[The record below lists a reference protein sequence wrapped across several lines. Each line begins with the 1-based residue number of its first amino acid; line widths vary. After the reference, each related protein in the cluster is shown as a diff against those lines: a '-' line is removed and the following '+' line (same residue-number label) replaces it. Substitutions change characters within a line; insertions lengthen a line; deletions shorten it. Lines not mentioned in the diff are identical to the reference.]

1 MLYQIYETQRS
12 IMEPF
17 ADLAEVAAK
26 LYSNPALPLA
36 QFPVVAP
43 PQITVTAVYPGAL
56 ATVLVDTVTSVLE
69 EELSGTNG
77 MLYFE
82 SSSNS
87 NGMVELTATF
97 QPGTDP
103 TVAQM
108 QVQKQMEV
116 QNKLKK
122 AEARLPAAVLQQGL
136 QVEEASAGFLMFYA
150 LTYRGDDQ
158 TKAVVGL
165 ADYAARN
172 INNEIRRVPGVGK
185 IQFFAAEAAMRI
197 WLDPQQLVSYGL
209 SVADVQAVISAQYVQ
224 VPASSFGSRP
234 GAQECGRD

>member
-1 MLYQIYETQRS
+1 
-12 IMEPF
+12 
-17 ADLAEVAAK
+17 
-26 LYSNPALPLA
+26 
-36 QFPVVAP
+36 VVAP
-43 PQITVTAVYPGAL
+43 PQITVTAVYPGAS
-56 ATVLVDTVTSVLE
+56 ASVLVDAVTSVLE

-87 NGMVELTATF
+87 NGMAELTATF

-103 TVAQM
+103 TVA
-108 QVQKQMEV
+108 QMEV

-136 QVEEASAGFLMFYA
+136 QVEEANAGFLMFYA

-158 TKAVVGL
+158 AKAVVGL

-185 IQFFAAEAAMRI
+185 LQFFAAVDELKQIPGVQKFEVLKQTSAKNPYEYGISMEFENHEAYDLYAGHFLHTAFVEKYWAACVEDFLEI
-197 WLDPQQLVSYGL
+197 D
-209 SVADVQAVISAQYVQ
+209 
-224 VPASSFGSRP
+224 
-234 GAQECGRD
+234 